1 MESRVTEK
9 NNFVYLTVALV
20 LLLLGSAL
28 AQSVTGLWGRMISSL
43 LVLLPLVA
51 AYVSLRFSDHFGRF
65 VLWTM
70 GLWVIAG
77 AIGEYTETGR
87 DVVHLLIL
95 LVFFFSIGRRIG
107 SMVLMTGS
115 VDGNKVVGSI
125 ALFLIIGLGW
135 TVVYLLIVALTDGAF
150 NGLADVP
157 WNEGFSHAAY
167 FSFVTLTTL
176 GFGDVSPIHPVA
188 EVFVYLEATA
198 GVFYMAIVVAS
209 LVSAHLA
216 RNEKSHEG
224 GKYEREQ

>member
-1 MESRVTEK
+1 MATRVTEE
-9 NNFVYLTVALV
+9 NNFVYLTAALV

-28 AQSVTGLWGRMISSL
+28 AQSVTGGLGRLISSV
-43 LVLLPLVA
+43 LVLLPLAA
-51 AYVSLRFSDHFGRF
+51 AYISLRFSDHWGRF
-65 VLWTM
+65 VIWTTI
-70 GLWVIAG
+70 LWVVVG
-77 AIGEYTETGR
+77 AIGEFTDTGR
-87 DVVHLLIL
+87 DIAHLLIL

-135 TVVYLLIVALTDGAF
+135 TVVYLLVVAVTDGAF

-176 GFGDVSPIHPVA
+176 GFGDVSPTHPVA
-188 EVFVYLEATA
+188 EVLVYLEATV

-216 RNEKSHEG
+216 RGENN
-224 GKYEREQ
+224 